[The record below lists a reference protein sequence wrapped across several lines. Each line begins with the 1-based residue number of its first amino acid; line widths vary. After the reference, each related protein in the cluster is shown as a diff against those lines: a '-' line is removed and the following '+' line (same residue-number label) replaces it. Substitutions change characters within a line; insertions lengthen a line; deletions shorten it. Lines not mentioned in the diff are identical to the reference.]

1 MAVFGRR
8 LMADARPAEVFGGR
22 GAVVVVAGHRTGE
35 DRLGLPVVEV
45 DDVGNHHGDVVGS
58 AAAQREFD
66 ETVGTFVD
74 VLDLQR
80 FEDRLLADRIGQ
92 TVGAQQVAVAGP
104 RLAHDQGRLDLVPG
118 QRPHDQRALRMAV
131 RLFGGDAPLVDQGLD
146 EGVVLGD
153 LRQLTVAQQIAARVA
168 DMDESKPIAREQDCG
183 QRGAHALEFGLGVHV
198 RGDGGVALVHRVV
211 ELAQQIAAGLVVV
224 EVGQRGD
231 HQLGGD
237 LAGRVP
243 AHPVGQR
250 QQPGPGVHR
259 VLVVGADQATITAGR
274 ITQD

>member
-1 MAVFGRR
+1 
-8 LMADARPAEVFGGR
+8 
-22 GAVVVVAGHRTGE
+22 
-35 DRLGLPVVEV
+35 
-45 DDVGNHHGDVVGS
+45 
-58 AAAQREFD
+58 
-66 ETVGTFVD
+66 
-74 VLDLQR
+74 
-80 FEDRLLADRIGQ
+80 
-92 TVGAQQVAVAGP
+92 
-104 RLAHDQGRLDLVPG
+104 
-118 QRPHDQRALRMAV
+118 MAV
-131 RLFGGDAPLVDQGLD
+131 RLFGGDATLVDQGLD

-168 DMDESKPIAREQDCG
+168 DVDEAKSIAREQDCG
-183 QRGAHALEFGLGVHV
+183 QRGAHALEFGLGVDV
-198 RGDGGVALVHRVV
+198 RGDGGVALVYRVV

-237 LAGRVP
+237 LARRVP

-250 QQPGPGVHR
+250 QQPRTGVHR